1 MHDTSYLVSGLT
13 YRWLNV
19 QLSNDLNS
27 VRFMHIHIVVCAC
40 SINMCIYLFR
50 YSRHYNYYCIIG
62 SQTI

>member
-1 MHDTSYLVSGLT
+1 MHDTSFLVSGLT
-13 YRWLNV
+13 YRRLNV